1 MAERRLQIAVT
12 LDDQSLSL
20 LADVFSQALNRIQPR
35 QPPPPSPEEKRAAR
49 IKACQNAIFAGQ
61 QPPTDR
67 GLLLNSRETA
77 RLLGVS
83 LRTIAAM
90 QVSKRIPQP
99 VRIGRSIRWSY
110 EELKGWIAK
119 GCPPQ
124 KEPYESQE

>member
-1 MAERRLQIAVT
+1 MNARQLQLGVT
-12 LDDQSLSL
+12 LDENAVHLLVDL
-20 LADVFSQALNRIQPR
+20 LAQALNRIQPR
-35 QPPPPSPEEKRAAR
+35 QPQAPSPEEKHAAR

-83 LRTIAAM
+83 SRTIATM
-90 QVSKRIPQP
+90 QANKRIPQP
-99 VRIGRSIRWSY
+99 VRIGRSVRWSFD
-110 EELKGWIAK
+110 ELKAWIAE

-124 KEPYESQE
+124 SD